1 MVEWEYTLLSLVPR
15 RRKRGMERKIILR
28 NQTHVSVGRGHTKT
42 KTSVGKHQD
51 YLPMKPLTGL

>member
-15 RRKRGMERKIILR
+15 RDMGKEIILR
-28 NQTHVSVGRGHTKT
+28 NQIHVIVGRGHTKT
-42 KTSVGKHQD
+42 KTSVGKHQN